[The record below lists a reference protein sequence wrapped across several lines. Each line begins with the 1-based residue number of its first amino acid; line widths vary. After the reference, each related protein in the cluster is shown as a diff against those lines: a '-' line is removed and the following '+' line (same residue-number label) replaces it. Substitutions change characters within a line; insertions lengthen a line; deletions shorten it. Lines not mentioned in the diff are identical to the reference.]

1 MNVKPETQNT
11 TVMGASKLH
20 NDCISRFK
28 EIRAE
33 NFDNIIVGTPTINSI
48 SPKFDEFKL
57 MISGYFDV
65 IIVTETKLDDSF
77 PKAQFCIDGFSIPYR
92 LDRNRNGGGL
102 TIYVRDD
109 IPSKMLTKHN
119 FPENIEAAFIELN
132 FRKCKWLLC
141 ATYRA
146 PYQNHN
152 YFFGNIDK
160 CLDVYS
166 TYERVQLAGDLNVQ
180 VGEKSFDTFLC
191 QHELTFIKRNPMCY
205 RKPNNP
211 TCIDHILTN
220 SPKSFLKT

>member
-102 TIYVRDD
+102 MIYVRDD
-109 IPSKMLTKHN
+109 IPSKMITKHN
-119 FPENIEAAFIELN
+119 LPEDIEATFIELD

-146 PYQNHN
+146 HSQNHD

-160 CLDVYS
+160 CLVVCS
-166 TYERVQLAGDLNVQ
+166 TYERVVPAGV
-180 VGEKSFDTFLC
+180 V
-191 QHELTFIKRNPMCY
+191 I
-205 RKPNNP
+205 
-211 TCIDHILTN
+211 
-220 SPKSFLKT
+220 